1 MTAASPFGGFRLG
14 GDRKPSLYNINMK
27 KIEDITLHPLWFGPV
42 LLLFTAIL
50 IQTLHTLTHW
60 HMEIDADAYCRNNA
74 EWVES
79 QTNDDD
85 N

>member
-1 MTAASPFGGFRLG
+1 MTAACPFGGFRHG
-14 GDRKPSLYNINMK
+14 GDRKPSLYNINME

-60 HMEIDADAYCRNNA
+60 HMEIDADAWCRNNV

-79 QTNDDD
+79 NENPDY
-85 N
+85 

>member
-1 MTAASPFGGFRLG
+1 MNKP
-14 GDRKPSLYNINMK
+14 GDVMM
-27 KIEDITLHPLWFGPV
+27 HPLWAGPV
-42 LLLFTAIL
+42 LLIGMMVL

-60 HMEIDADAYCRNNA
+60 RMEIDADAYCRNNA

-85 N
+85 Y

>member
-1 MTAASPFGGFRLG
+1 
-14 GDRKPSLYNINMK
+14 MK
-27 KIEDITLHPLWFGPV
+27 KAGDVMMHPLWAGPV
-42 LLLFTAIL
+42 LLIGMMCV
-50 IQTLHTLTHW
+50 IQPLHTITHW

-85 N
+85 Y

>member
-1 MTAASPFGGFRLG
+1 
-14 GDRKPSLYNINMK
+14 MK
-27 KIEDITLHPLWFGPV
+27 KAGDVMMHPLWAGPV
-42 LLLFTAIL
+42 LLIGMMVM

-60 HMEIDADAYCRNNA
+60 RMEIDADAYCRNNA

-85 N
+85 Y

>member
-1 MTAASPFGGFRLG
+1 
-14 GDRKPSLYNINMK
+14 MK
-27 KIEDITLHPLWFGPV
+27 KDSGEIMMNPLWAGPV
-42 LLLFTAIL
+42 LLIGMMVI

-79 QTNDDD
+79 NENGGDDW
-85 N
+85 